1 MKKILI
7 LMTIIF
13 LSYFSKAQGITTQ
26 GAANS
31 SIISRGG
38 LLADSMFVV
47 PLRDTIP
54 PPTYNNTLRKTG
66 AIVIKSSNQLPY
78 YFNGTK
84 WVQFSIGTSN
94 GYVLYSDSNTVYVT
108 QYGADTARSTINTQI
123 GLRVKYSDSVTTYVT
138 PTMLND
144 TAAAIR
150 AAIPAIPTLYY
161 QTVQRNAV
169 SVTQRPRLNFSTQF
183 SATDNGGNT
192 SSDIAVTSIAQN
204 IVTGLQDSLN
214 TRVRYT
220 DTSSILGN
228 YAYKDGSNATGTWNN
243 NANTA
248 TKWITPR
255 TVAITGDLT
264 YNSGNLDGST
274 SVTAAGTL
282 ATVNANTGTFGSA
295 TQAPIFT
302 VNGKGLITAASNTT
316 ITPAIGSIT
325 GLGTGVATA
334 LGVNVGTAG
343 AFVVNGGAL
352 GTPSSGNGSNLTNIT
367 ATTNANLTGP
377 ITSVGNTTSVA
388 SQTGTGSTFAMSVGP
403 SFTGTANAVNMNVGG
418 GTSNA
423 VVTATSATDISLTST
438 GHGLTVGGAAS
449 STNMALGEYATGV
462 GIQARNNGNVGVL
475 HLNAEGGDVR
485 AGFNAPAGA
494 SNLTLF
500 QTGTG
505 TGDYAEISARNGAG
519 AAADGL
525 LHRTFGTAWTTSG
538 SNFQDGAASMTGTN
552 LSGGYSI
559 GTQASADLRFY
570 TNNTLRTTWAAAT
583 GNITTTG
590 GIASSSVSAGIGYAV
605 GAGLVVTQITS
616 KATGVTINAVTG
628 AITTNNAALAAGAE
642 VKFTVT
648 NSCVAAIDIPIVAI
662 KSGGTSGRY
671 LITVSAVAA
680 GSFDIVLSNVSAGSL
695 SEAVVINFGIIK
707 GQVN

>member
-1 MKKILI
+1 MKKIFTL
-7 LMTIIF
+7 LTIIA
-13 LSYFSKAQGITTQ
+13 LSNLSFGQGVTIQ
-26 GAANS
+26 GSANS
-31 SIISRGG
+31 TVNSKGG
-38 LLADSMFVV
+38 LLVDSMFVV
-47 PLRDTIP
+47 PLRDTIF

-78 YFNGTK
+78 YFNNTK
-84 WVQFSIGTSN
+84 WVQFSIGTSS

-123 GLRVKYSDSVTTYVT
+123 GLRVKYSDSVTTFVT

-150 AAIPAIPTLYY
+150 LAIPTIPTLYY

-169 SVTQRPRLNFSTQF
+169 SVTQKPRLNFSTQF
-183 SATDNGGNT
+183 GVADNAGNT
-192 SSDIAVTSIAQN
+192 SSDITVSAISQSV
-204 IVTGLQDSLN
+204 VTGLQDSLN

-264 YNSGNLDGST
+264 YNSGNLDGSAN
-274 SVTAAGTL
+274 VTATGTF
-282 ATVNANTGTFGSA
+282 ATVNSNVGSFGSA
-295 TQAPIFT
+295 TQTPTFT

-423 VVTATSATDISLTST
+423 VVTATSTTDISLTST

-462 GIQARNNGNVGVL
+462 GMQARNNGNVGVL

-505 TGDYAEISARNGAG
+505 TGDYAEISGRNGAG

-525 LHRTFGTAWTTSG
+525 LHRTFGTAWPTSG

-559 GTQASADLRFY
+559 GTQASADLRIY

-583 GNITTTG
+583 GDISTTG
-590 GIASSSVSAGIGYAV
+590 RVVSTGGGIGYAT
-605 GAGLVVTQITS
+605 GAGGTITQITS
-616 KATGVTINAVTG
+616 RATGVTLNKLSGT
-628 AITTNNAALAAGAE
+628 ITM
-642 VKFTVT
+642 F
-648 NSCVAAIDIPIVAI
+648 S
-662 KSGGTSGRY
+662 
-671 LITVSAVAA
+671 SAVAINGVSTFTFTNSFISATDFVLVQHISATNGGAWGISVVAGA
-680 GSFDIVLSNVSAGSL
+680 GSCTITLRNNTTASIT
-695 SEAVVINFGIIK
+695 EATPLRFLILK
-707 GQVN
+707 SVNN

>member
-1 MKKILI
+1 MKKIFTL
-7 LMTIIF
+7 LTIIA
-13 LSYFSKAQGITTQ
+13 LSNLSFGQGVTIQ
-26 GAANS
+26 GSANS
-31 SIISRGG
+31 TVNSKGG
-38 LLADSMFVV
+38 LLVDSMFVV
-47 PLRDTIP
+47 PLRDTIF

-78 YFNGTK
+78 YFNNTK
-84 WVQFSIGTSN
+84 WVQFSIGTSS

-123 GLRVKYSDSVTTYVT
+123 GLRVKYSDSVTTFVT

-150 AAIPAIPTLYY
+150 LAIPTIPTLYY

-183 SATDNGGNT
+183 GVADNAGNT
-192 SSDIAVTSIAQN
+192 SSDITVSAISQSV
-204 IVTGLQDSLN
+204 VTGLQDSLN

-264 YNSGNLDGST
+264 YNSGNLDGSAN
-274 SVTAAGTL
+274 VTATGTF
-282 ATVNANTGTFGSA
+282 ATVNSNVGSFGSA
-295 TQAPIFT
+295 TQTPTFT

-423 VVTATSATDISLTST
+423 VVTATSITDISLTST

-462 GIQARNNGNVGVL
+462 GMQARNNGNVGVL

-505 TGDYAEISARNGAG
+505 TGDYAEISGRNGAG

-525 LHRTFGTAWTTSG
+525 LHRTFGTAWPTSG

-559 GTQASADLRFY
+559 GTQASADLRIY

-583 GNITTTG
+583 GDISTTG
-590 GIASSSVSAGIGYAV
+590 QVVSTGGGIGYAT
-605 GAGLVVTQITS
+605 GAGGTITQITS
-616 KATGVTINAVTG
+616 RATGVTLNKLSGT
-628 AITTNNAALAAGAE
+628 ITM
-642 VKFTVT
+642 F
-648 NSCVAAIDIPIVAI
+648 S
-662 KSGGTSGRY
+662 
-671 LITVSAVAA
+671 SAVAINGVSTFTFTNSFISATDFVLVQHISATNGGAWGISVVAGA
-680 GSFDIVLSNVSAGSL
+680 GSCTITLRNNTTASIT
-695 SEAVVINFGIIK
+695 EATPLRFLILK
-707 GQVN
+707 SVNN

>member
-204 IVTGLQDSLN
+204 IVTGLP
-214 TRVRYT
+214 
-220 DTSSILGN
+220 
-228 YAYKDGSNATGTWNN
+228 A
-243 NANTA
+243 
-248 TKWITPR
+248 
-255 TVAITGDLT
+255 LT
-264 YNSGNLDGST
+264 FEST
-274 SVTAAGTL
+274 ISKL
-282 ATVNANTGTFGSA
+282 
-295 TQAPIFT
+295 
-302 VNGKGLITAASNTT
+302 
-316 ITPAIGSIT
+316 PA
-325 GLGTGVATA
+325 ATA
-334 LGVNVGTAG
+334 L
-343 AFVVNGGAL
+343 
-352 GTPSSGNGSNLTNIT
+352 
-367 ATTNANLTGP
+367 
-377 ITSVGNTTSVA
+377 
-388 SQTGTGSTFAMSVGP
+388 
-403 SFTGTANAVNMNVGG
+403 
-418 GTSNA
+418 
-423 VVTATSATDISLTST
+423 
-438 GHGLTVGGAAS
+438 TV
-449 STNMALGEYATGV
+449 
-462 GIQARNNGNVGVL
+462 IR
-475 HLNAEGGDVR
+475 
-485 AGFNAPAGA
+485 
-494 SNLTLF
+494 
-500 QTGTG
+500 
-505 TGDYAEISARNGAG
+505 
-519 AAADGL
+519 
-525 LHRTFGTAWTTSG
+525 
-538 SNFQDGAASMTGTN
+538 
-552 LSGGYSI
+552 
-559 GTQASADLRFY
+559 
-570 TNNTLRTTWAAAT
+570 
-583 GNITTTG
+583 
-590 GIASSSVSAGIGYAV
+590 
-605 GAGLVVTQITS
+605 
-616 KATGVTINAVTG
+616 
-628 AITTNNAALAAGAE
+628 
-642 VKFTVT
+642 
-648 NSCVAAIDIPIVAI
+648 
-662 KSGGTSGRY
+662 
-671 LITVSAVAA
+671 
-680 GSFDIVLSNVSAGSL
+680 
-695 SEAVVINFGIIK
+695 
-707 GQVN
+707 